1 MLANTSIAI
10 IAPLP
15 ILLLL
20 FTIGVF
26 NYKHLLPL
34 WTYKRQIKLDFSPNE
49 LSGVDIAVVLV
60 IFLLRSVKHSILST
74 YKWICNA
81 RNDVSEV
88 PISPDEDEL
97 SLVMPFRPTQADL
110 SAYSVAVKNSLVD
123 RDDVQLVSSQLL
135 LLLSALSEPAML
147 LLLAHRSCQIRPL
160 GSVNVRNRFELL
172 RPDLCTGETLVS
184 FKEAFLTA
192 RLSKHVRTVKRG
204 FEVDLTVSLNVLSK
218 DSTDSIPVFRQNF
231 TILQFARIR
240 AEIIQGRNAAPDST
254 ISTPAWSASIPLTVE
269 YNDPTGWA
277 RLCKDYN
284 PIHISTIAAKLFGF
298 PGKLAHGN
306 YIGALAA
313 KYIAFANA
321 NEPLFMEIT
330 FKRPVVVPAHLELK
344 VSPAAAEESQSRL
357 VIITLF
363 QIISKNKICV
373 EGRIGQLKY
382 TANA

>member
-1 MLANTSIAI
+1 MLVNISIAI
-10 IAPLP
+10 AAPLP
-15 ILLLL
+15 ILLLY
-20 FTIGVF
+20 TIGVF

-34 WTYKRQIKLDFSPNE
+34 WKYNRQIKLDFSPNE
-49 LSGVDIAVVLV
+49 LSGVDIVVVLV

-74 YKWICNA
+74 YKRIYNA
-81 RNDVSEV
+81 RNDISEV
-88 PISPDEDEL
+88 PTSPDEDEL

-110 SAYSVAVKNSLVD
+110 NAYSAAVKNPLVD
-123 RDDVQLVSSQLL
+123 RDVQLVGSQLL

-147 LLLAHRSCQIRPL
+147 LLLAHRSCKIRPL
-160 GSVNVRNRFELL
+160 GSVNTLL
-172 RPDLCTGETLVS
+172 S

-204 FEVDLTVSLNVLSK
+204 FEVDLTVSLNVLNK
-218 DSTDSIPVFRQNF
+218 DSIDSITIFRQNF
-231 TILQFARIR
+231 TILQFARAR
-240 AEIIQGRNAAPDST
+240 AEIIQGRDAAPDST
-254 ISTPAWSASIPLTVE
+254 SISSPAWSASIPLTIE

-277 RLCKDYN
+277 RLCKDFN
-284 PIHISTIAAKLFGF
+284 LIHTSTIAAKLFGF

-306 YIGALAA
+306 HIGALAA

-321 NEPLFMEIT
+321 NEPLFMEIM

-357 VIITLF
+357 VITLF
-363 QIISKNKICV
+363 QIISKNKISV

-382 TANA
+382 TANT